1 MSLPQ
6 SRPSKS
12 PADKKSARRIP
23 THLITGFLG
32 VGKTTAIRHL
42 LEQKPAHEKWVV
54 VVNEFG
60 QIGIDQAAYPESG
73 ADEAE
78 GGLKV
83 QELPG
88 GCICCSLGVVLSA
101 TLVKLIRLHKP
112 DRLIIEPTGIGHP
125 AGILD
130 TLTSETFAPVLDVR
144 AVICLVDP
152 RAIEDPRVQEHE
164 IFQDQL
170 SLSDILVLN
179 KTDLATEEQTARF
192 ERAALGMFPPKQ
204 RVVRAAQ
211 GQIDMSLLALGRD
224 GVFYAQE
231 VAQHDHGHSHH
242 HDHDHDHDHHNHGH
256 DHHHGHSHG
265 EIAGAS
271 PEAFSADAL
280 QKVQPGQPVQL
291 SGAGAG
297 VYTIGWLFHPEDQF
311 DEAQLVSWMES
322 VPDLLRL
329 KAVYRIRDQWQ
340 FYNRVGSESDRFPI
354 AYRRDSRFELI
365 SPQPFEGVDELEA
378 GLKACLK

>member
-6 SRPSKS
+6 SQSSKT
-12 PADKKSARRIP
+12 AGGKKSAKRIP

-42 LEQKPAHEKWVV
+42 LAQKPEHEKWVV

-60 QIGIDQAAYPESG
+60 QIGIDQAAYPASDT
-73 ADEAE
+73 DE
-78 GGLKV
+78 GLKV

-130 TLTSETFAPVLDVR
+130 TLTSEIFAPVLDVR

-179 KTDLATEEQTARF
+179 KTDLATEAQTARF
-192 ERAALGMFPPKQ
+192 EQAALGMFPPKQ
-204 RVVRAAQ
+204 RVVRAEQ

-224 GVFYAQE
+224 GVFYSQE
-231 VAQHDHGHSHH
+231 VSHQHHN
-242 HDHDHDHDHHNHGH
+242 HDHDHHNPEGH
-256 DHHHGHSHG
+256 HRGHSYDG
-265 EIAGAS
+265 IVGSA
-271 PEAFSADAL
+271 PDTFSADVL

-291 SGAGAG
+291 SGEGAG
-297 VYTIGWLFHPEDQF
+297 VYTIGWLFHPDDQF
-311 DEAQLVSWMES
+311 DESRLVNWMEGI
-322 VPDLLRL
+322 PDLLRL
-329 KAVYRIRDQWQ
+329 KAVYRIRHQWQ
-340 FYNRVGSESDRFPI
+340 FYNRVGTESDRFPI

-365 SPQPFEGVDELEA
+365 SPQSFEGVDALEA